1 MYTIISFS
9 PTGNTTYIAEL
20 LAKQLEVKEVL
31 ALEHVKPKA
40 LEKDEHLV
48 LLFAIHAFNAPRTV
62 KRFVNNLPKGLYKH
76 ISLIGVGCNTTW
88 INHGASKDIKRSL
101 ENKSYNIVVD
111 EVMAMPL
118 TLVMHFPDELI
129 QEQLEDADKDVNR
142 ISTMIKELKVSKR
155 DIALKSHV
163 INFVGGAESGAARMF
178 GLELHANSDCIK
190 CGLCVEECPEKN
202 ISMTEEEKIKF
213 GFKCSMCMRCIYN
226 CPTKAISPYVSRFLP
241 LKGGYNIKDYI
252 DK

>member
-9 PTGNTTYIAEL
+9 PTGNTSHIAKL
-20 LAKQLEVKEVL
+20 LARQLDVKEVL
-31 ALEHVKPKA
+31 ELEHVDPKQ
-40 LEKDEHLV
+40 LENEEHLI

-62 KRFVNNLPKGLYKH
+62 KRFVRNLPKGLYKH

-88 INHGASKDIKRSL
+88 INHAASKDIKHIL
-101 ENKSYNIVVD
+101 QNKSYNIVVD

-118 TLVMHFPDELI
+118 TMVMHFPDKLI
-129 QEQLEDADKDVNR
+129 QEQLEDADKDIHR
-142 ISTMIKELKVSKR
+142 ISTMIKELVVSNR
-155 DIALKSHV
+155 NIGLKSHV
-163 INFVGGAESGAARMF
+163 INFVGHAESAGARMF

-190 CGLCVEECPEKN
+190 CGLCVKECPEKN
-202 ISMTEEEKIKF
+202 ISMTEDEKIKF
-213 GFKCSMCMRCIYN
+213 AFKCSMCMRCIYN

-252 DK
+252 KK